1 MHPQEQRYRDK
12 LSHPRQEKR
21 DKGSRKPKQKPRR
34 SKPVNARLREQ
45 ERQLTDQ
52 TAKRRKKRRAAK
64 DVYAA
69 IGYDLMY
76 ADGIAQVEEGLFSQ
90 TIAFSDISYQSAR
103 EENQQAIFSGWCQ
116 LFDYFG
122 AETCVQLTVTNT
134 PIPASEIGRKVF
146 FREANPDTAAYA
158 REYNRILNDKM
169 REGVSNLVRER
180 YLTFSVGASSID
192 AAVPK
197 LARMRND
204 CMQTLA
210 KIRSDARVLS
220 GEERLAAIHSQLRPG
235 KPFFFDWGAV
245 GAHGC
250 TTKDLLAPAS
260 LDFKPEGLATAYR
273 SEDMWCQV
281 LSIHRFGSELSD
293 RCLADIIDLP
303 MPLNVTLHVQAMDKA
318 KAVAFVKKRLAWM
331 DKEIIDEQMAAVK
344 KGYDF
349 QILPSEL
356 KYSKE
361 EAEDLLDHLQNKN
374 QRLFV
379 YTGLVFTYAATRKE
393 LDDQVMQ
400 VIATARRNSIEVD
413 TLDYRQREG
422 MNSILP
428 LGHNHVEVSRMM
440 TTAQVAIQM
449 PFATQELNQAG
460 GGYYGQNKQSSN
472 LALCNRKL
480 LASPMGFVA
489 GKPGSGKSFSV
500 KREIENTILAYPNDE
515 IFIFDPAAE
524 YSPVVDGNG
533 GETIR
538 FAADADSHLNPFD
551 LSDVAHQSSAAQLAS
566 KIDAFLALSSA
577 TMAEGS
583 QGLPEA
589 DKSIISR
596 CVGLAYER
604 AEAQGRVPLLG
615 DFYRILLAQP
625 EPQAAN
631 IALRYERFVEGPLS
645 FYNYESNVTF
655 EKRITNF
662 DFKDLSENM
671 RTFGIIVALEAV
683 RNRMYYNFERGVT
696 TWLYIDEVQSLF
708 GHPAIISYFSKF
720 WAEGRK
726 FNLICTGIT
735 QNSVYMLDHEEARN
749 MVLNSDFILLH
760 KQSPLDRKAW
770 AELLDFSAQEEGY
783 IDESIKAGEG
793 LLIAGGA
800 RVPIKDDFPKGA
812 LYDLFNT
819 KPEEIAAKKRGSLFA
834 KAAKAGGQPSGGAS
848 RKARQAPS
856 PKRPSSQKA
865 RSRGRAPRHARPS
878 QRSTFDTELFLA
890 EQHRVD
896 DAYEELAHGRLLG
909 NHAQPRDELE
919 GRLQGLWPQGPA
931 EEAELDGV
939 LVSHVDCAVAVVAG
953 DASAGL
959 GTLLPAVGCL
969 GEHRALR
976 PLGQLLGPAAG
987 EYRQRLEEAVDDVG

>member
-1 MHPQEQRYRDK
+1 M
-12 LSHPRQEKR
+12 
-21 DKGSRKPKQKPRR
+21 
-34 SKPVNARLREQ
+34 REQ
-45 ERQLTDQ
+45 EKQLTDQ
-52 TAKRRKKRRAAK
+52 TAAQRKKRRAAK
-64 DVYAA
+64 DVYGA

-76 ADGIAQVEEGLFSQ
+76 RDGICQVEEGLFSQ
-90 TIAFSDISYQSAR
+90 TIAFDDISYQSAR
-103 EENQQAIFSGWCQ
+103 VENQQAVFSGWCQ

-122 AETCVQLTVTNT
+122 AETCVQMNVVNT
-134 PIPASEIGRKVF
+134 PIPASEIGRKAF
-146 FREANPDTAAYA
+146 FRTDDADTAAYA
-158 REYNRILNDKM
+158 AEYNRILNDKM

-180 YLTFSVGASSID
+180 YLTFSVGAASVD

-197 LARMRND
+197 LARMRTD
-204 CMQTLA
+204 AMQTLT
-210 KIRSDARVLS
+210 KIRSGARVLT
-220 GEERLAAIHSQLRPG
+220 GEERLRSIHSQLRPG
-235 KPFFFDWGAV
+235 KRLAFSWEAV
-245 GAHGC
+245 GPHGT
-250 TTKDLLAPAS
+250 TTKDLIAPMS
-260 LDFKPEGLATAYR
+260 LDFKPEGAATCFK
-273 SEDMWCQV
+273 SEETWCQV
-281 LSIHRFGSELSD
+281 LSLHRFGSELSD
-293 RCLADIIDLP
+293 RCLAEIIDLP
-303 MPLNVTLHVQAMDKA
+303 IPLNVTLHVQAMDKA

-331 DKEIIDEQMAAVK
+331 DKEIIDEQMSAVK

-379 YTGLVFTYAATRKE
+379 YTGLVYTYAPTRKE

-400 VIATARRNSIEVD
+400 IVATARRNSIEVD

-422 MNSILP
+422 MNSVLP
-428 LGHNHVEVSRMM
+428 LGHNHVDASRMM

-449 PFATQELNQAG
+449 PFATQELAQEG

-472 LALCNRKL
+472 LVLCNRKH

-500 KREIENTILAYPNDE
+500 KREIENTILAYPEDE
-515 IFIFDPAAE
+515 IIILDPAGE
-524 YSPVVDGNG
+524 YSPVVTGNG
-533 GETIR
+533 GESIR
-538 FAADADSHLNPFD
+538 FAPDADTHLNPFD
-551 LSDVAHQSSAAQLAS
+551 LSDVAHQSGAS
-566 KIDAFLALSSA
+566 QMAFKIDAFLALSSA

-596 CVGLAYER
+596 CVELAYSRCASE
-604 AEAQGRVPLLG
+604 GRLPLLG
-615 DFYRILLAQP
+615 DFYSILREQP
-625 EPQAAN
+625 EPEARD
-631 IALRYERFVEGPLS
+631 IALRYERYVRGALS
-645 FYNYESNVTF
+645 FFNHPSNVTF
-655 EKRITNF
+655 DKRITNI

-671 RTFGIIVALEAV
+671 RAFGIIAVLECV

-760 KQSPLDRKAW
+760 KQSPLDRRAW
-770 AELLDFSAQEEGY
+770 AELLDFSAQESGY

-800 RVPIKDDFPKGA
+800 RIPIKDDFPKGK

-819 KPEEIAAKKRGSLFA
+819 KPEEIAAVKRASAFAEAKRGSGIDA
-834 KAAKAGGQPSGGAS
+834 SSKAE
-848 RKARQAPS
+848 
-856 PKRPSSQKA
+856 PKRG
-865 RSRGRAPRHARPS
+865 RGRHARMPHGVAP
-878 QRSTFDTELFLA
+878 STFDSEIYAREQAAEDRRKAELA
-890 EQHRVD
+890 EAFGD
-896 DAYEELAHGRLLG
+896 GDLADA
-909 NHAQPRDELE
+909 E
-919 GRLQGLWPQGPA
+919 GGW
-931 EEAELDGV
+931 
-939 LVSHVDCAVAVVAG
+939 
-953 DASAGL
+953 
-959 GTLLPAVGCL
+959 
-969 GEHRALR
+969 
-976 PLGQLLGPAAG
+976 
-987 EYRQRLEEAVDDVG
+987 